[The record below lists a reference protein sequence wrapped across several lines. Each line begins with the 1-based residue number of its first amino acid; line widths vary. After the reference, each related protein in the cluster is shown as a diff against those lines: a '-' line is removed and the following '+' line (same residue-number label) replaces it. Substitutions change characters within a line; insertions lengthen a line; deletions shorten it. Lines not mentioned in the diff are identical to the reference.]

1 MQTDKPATVLVIDDD
16 AEMLASLR
24 KTISKRG
31 FHVLTA
37 HNGSEG
43 LDLLR
48 ERGPDV
54 VLTDLRMPAI
64 DGMSLLKASRTI
76 APDVPVIILTAY
88 GSVDLAVEAIRAG
101 ASSFI
106 LKPLRSSTLLSA
118 LDAALER
125 RCLGIDA
132 GERPAA
138 PSLPHIVGTSKAMQ
152 GLADLVSR
160 VAPTTAAVLIEGE
173 SGTGKELVADAI
185 HTLSDRREQHLIKVN
200 CAAVPETLLEA
211 ELFGHEKGAF
221 TGAVSARR
229 GRFELA
235 DGGTIFLDE
244 IGCLSPSAQVKL
256 LRILQNGEMSRLGS
270 SATLR
275 VDVRVTSATNRPL
288 EEALARGEFRDD
300 LYYRLN
306 VVKVHLPALRER
318 AEDIPDL
325 VAHFTRTYCDKNH
338 KPITGITRQAMN
350 MLERYPWPGN
360 VRELENA
367 IERAV
372 VLARTQTLC
381 ADDLPD
387 EVRSLPEKPND
398 LVIPIGTTLRDV
410 QKRIIEET
418 LKYTD
423 GDKAAAAGLLGIA
436 PRTITRRLSPDRDD
450 ERGDPTA

>member
-88 GSVDLAVEAIRAG
+88 GSVDRAVEAIRAG

-106 LKPLRSSTLLSA
+106 LKPLKSATLLSA

-138 PSLPHIVGTSKAMQ
+138 LSLPHIIGTSKAMQ
-152 GLADLVSR
+152 RLADLVSR

-185 HTLSDRREQHLIKVN
+185 HTLSDR
-200 CAAVPETLLEA
+200 
-211 ELFGHEKGAF
+211 
-221 TGAVSARR
+221 
-229 GRFELA
+229 
-235 DGGTIFLDE
+235 
-244 IGCLSPSAQVKL
+244 
-256 LRILQNGEMSRLGS
+256 
-270 SATLR
+270 
-275 VDVRVTSATNRPL
+275 
-288 EEALARGEFRDD
+288 
-300 LYYRLN
+300 
-306 VVKVHLPALRER
+306 
-318 AEDIPDL
+318 
-325 VAHFTRTYCDKNH
+325 
-338 KPITGITRQAMN
+338 
-350 MLERYPWPGN
+350 
-360 VRELENA
+360 
-367 IERAV
+367 
-372 VLARTQTLC
+372 
-381 ADDLPD
+381 
-387 EVRSLPEKPND
+387 
-398 LVIPIGTTLRDV
+398 
-410 QKRIIEET
+410 
-418 LKYTD
+418 
-423 GDKAAAAGLLGIA
+423 
-436 PRTITRRLSPDRDD
+436 
-450 ERGDPTA
+450 